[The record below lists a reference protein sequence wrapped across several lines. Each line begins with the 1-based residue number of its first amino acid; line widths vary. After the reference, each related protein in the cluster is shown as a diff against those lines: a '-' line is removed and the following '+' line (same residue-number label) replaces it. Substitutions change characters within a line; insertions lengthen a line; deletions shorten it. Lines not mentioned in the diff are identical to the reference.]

1 MLKYLKIYIFLIFYF
16 SNNILYASTKKVQIK
31 LSEETVNTFYN
42 YISSNRK
49 ALDKFLITE
58 DGTGTFVW
66 VCPQT
71 LCFPAGENFYLKP
84 CSKLNE
90 NKPCKIFALKR
101 KIKLTNSDKIPNDL
115 KKFKS
120 GDSFEEVRNKLK
132 KLGFVD

>member
-1 MLKYLKIYIFLIFYF
+1 MLKYLKIYIFVIFYF

-115 KKFKS
+115 KKIQI
-120 GDSFEEVRNKLK
+120 RR
-132 KLGFVD
+132 